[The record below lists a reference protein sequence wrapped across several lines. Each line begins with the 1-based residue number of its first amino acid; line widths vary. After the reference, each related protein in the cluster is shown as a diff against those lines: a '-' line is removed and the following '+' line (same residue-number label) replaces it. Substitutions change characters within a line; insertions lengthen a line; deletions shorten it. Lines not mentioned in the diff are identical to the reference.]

1 MPFAIQQKQL
11 AAKPGTP
18 SDDAQRLQLKP
29 AVSAVTAA
37 PKVSVLATV
46 PTAVPTALPPASPP
60 AGKTSEARKAE
71 AARVHAANGEV
82 RKPDEVNAATN
93 AEAAKVK
100 SDEAAAARA
109 EALKAEAA

>member
-1 MPFAIQQKQL
+1 M
-11 AAKPGTP
+11 
-18 SDDAQRLQLKP
+18 
-29 AVSAVTAA
+29 
-37 PKVSVLATV
+37 LATV